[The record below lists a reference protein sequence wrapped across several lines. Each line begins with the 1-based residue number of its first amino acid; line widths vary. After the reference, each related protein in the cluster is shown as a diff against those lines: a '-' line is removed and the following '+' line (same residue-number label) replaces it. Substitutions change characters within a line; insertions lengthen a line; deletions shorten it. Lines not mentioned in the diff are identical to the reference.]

1 MDNNNRH
8 RSIVRRVLE
17 RIFPSAPDFYS
28 LLASQ
33 AQQVE
38 HTVNLLV
45 DFMES
50 PEAAIAKQ
58 IKKDE
63 HTADTLKVE
72 NIHTLNEAFSTP
84 IDRED
89 IYRAIMA
96 LDEVVN
102 YCKTTVNE
110 MDILGVK
117 PDIYTHEMAV
127 CLAEGVRALTAGY
140 HKLGKA
146 PLEAATD
153 ADIARKAERR
163 VEKIYRKALAA
174 LFQGDDYLNMLKRRE
189 IYRHLSNAADRMA
202 DCGNTLHD
210 IVVKIT

>member
-1 MDNNNRH
+1 MDNNRP

-17 RIFPSAPDFYS
+17 RIFPSAPDFYT

-33 AQQVE
+33 AEQVA

-63 HTADTLKVE
+63 HTADTVKVE

-102 YCKTTVNE
+102 YCKTTVSE
-110 MDILGVK
+110 MDILGVQ

-127 CLAEGVRALTAGY
+127 CL
-140 HKLGKA
+140 
-146 PLEAATD
+146 D
-153 ADIARKAERR
+153 RK
-163 VEKIYRKALAA
+163 
-174 LFQGDDYLNMLKRRE
+174 
-189 IYRHLSNAADRMA
+189 S
-202 DCGNTLHD
+202 
-210 IVVKIT
+210 VV